1 MSLWLTLLAM
11 ETVRPRCFLNDDN
24 AAWFL
29 GAYLHDFRVLFE
41 TGRLA
46 EVNYYQHGGEPFIE
60 QGQTAVLYPP
70 VYLGVALARAFSGDD
85 IWTIDWVAAEHL
97 TLGLLGFY
105 FWLRQGGMAAW
116 WAALASLAWVF
127 NPFVLDIGASW
138 IMTTIVAAWLPWLFW
153 ALDYLLVRPS
163 IRASLCLGI
172 AAGLLFLQGYV
183 QWFAYSILFLALYAV
198 WQFALRPE
206 ARKPVVLHYLLI
218 SVLIFAILCLP
229 LLLPMLH
236 AVGDSAIRGGRLSV
250 GTALEGSVD
259 LSDIVPA
266 QLCLFRSHFCFGSS
280 TAILYSPALLFIPVM
295 AFRLYHTVGEA
306 WRRLFV
312 LSFLA
317 VLAIIFSTRCH
328 WLLTMLPLF
337 DKFRWPFKMY
347 LLADFFLVAAF
358 AWAVASWTESRASF
372 PRGANFATVACL
384 TVVVLAHLGVS
395 LAFHDENFLSEI
407 TLPSTVSPLP
417 ANMDPR
423 LGRVVAFGR
432 DLPDPLGY
440 RYLTYAFATVFDF
453 PSLGGYDPLVSQK
466 QLEYSFYLDFP
477 NISSSTVTAEFQ
489 KQLEARSVRYWI
501 VDPHSSQFAE
511 ISGLTGLKPLEQDDS
526 RAIFEDAQAAPLVY
540 AAAHPADPCALS
552 YSGNSLLISLR
563 GINSP
568 LSVSVGPTSGWWY
581 RLDGGKWLRP
591 TYQNDRLM
599 IEPGSSARLL
609 EVTYFDT
616 PFREGLVISAALIV
630 LLMIILTAQRDDVR
644 RVLANRIVHWASGR

>member
-1 MSLWLTLLAM
+1 M
-11 ETVRPRCFLNDDN
+11 EMVRPRCFLNDDN

-70 VYLGVALARAFSGDD
+70 VYLGVALAKAFSGDG
-85 IWTIDWVAAEHL
+85 IWTIDWIAAEHL

-105 FWLRQGGMAAW
+105 FWLRQGGMAARL
-116 WAALASLAWVF
+116 AALASLAWVL

-138 IMTTIVAAWLPWLFW
+138 IMTTIVAAGLPWLFW
-153 ALDYLLVRPS
+153 AFDYLLVRPS
-163 IRASLCLGI
+163 VRASLCLGI
-172 AAGLLFLQGYV
+172 VAGLLFLQGYV

-206 ARKPVVLHYLLI
+206 ARKPSVLRYLLI

-236 AVGDSAIRGGRLSV
+236 AVGDSALRGGKLPVEAALECSV
-250 GTALEGSVD
+250 GLK
-259 LSDIVPA
+259 DIVSA

-280 TAILYSPALLFIPVM
+280 TAILYSPALLFIPVI
-295 AFRLYHTVGEA
+295 AFRIFRAVGEA
-306 WRRLFV
+306 RHRLV
-312 LSFLA
+312 VVSFLA
-317 VLAIIFSTRCH
+317 VLAFIFSTRCH

-347 LLADFFLVAAF
+347 LLADFFLVASF
-358 AWAVASWTESRASF
+358 AWAVASWTESRASS

-384 TVVVLAHLGVS
+384 TVVVLANLAVS
-395 LAFHDENFLSEI
+395 LAFHDENFLSKI
-407 TLPSTVSPLP
+407 SLPSTVSPLP
-417 ANMDPR
+417 ASMNPR
-423 LGRVVAFGR
+423 LGRVVAFGD
-432 DLPDPLGY
+432 DLPEPLSY

-453 PSLGGYDPLVSQK
+453 PSLGGYNPLVSQK

-477 NISSSTVTAEFQ
+477 NICSGTVTAEFQ

-511 ISGLTGLKPLEQDDS
+511 ISGLPGLKPLEQDKS
-526 RAIFEDAQAAPLVY
+526 RVIFEDAQAAPLVDS
-540 AAAHPADPCALS
+540 AAHPATPCAMS
-552 YSGNSLLISLR
+552 YSGNSLLIPLR

-568 LSVSVGPTSGWWY
+568 LSVSVGPTDGWWY
-581 RLDGGKWLRP
+581 RLDGGTWLRP
-591 TYQNDRLM
+591 TYQNERLM

-609 EVTYFDT
+609 EVTYFDP
-616 PFREGLVISAALIV
+616 PFREGLVISAALTV

-644 RVLANRIVHWASGR
+644 RVLTNRIVRWASGR